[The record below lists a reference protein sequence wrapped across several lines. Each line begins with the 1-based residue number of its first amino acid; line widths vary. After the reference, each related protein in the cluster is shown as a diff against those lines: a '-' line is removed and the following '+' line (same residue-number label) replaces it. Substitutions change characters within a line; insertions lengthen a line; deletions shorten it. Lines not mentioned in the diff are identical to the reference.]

1 VERRTAQKL
10 LTSLLRRRG
19 ECSRTL
25 EQGKGT
31 GTQDTREVRVG
42 PSRQVSREWIGRRVE
57 LSLRGESGTTTGQLL
72 SVGEEGIE
80 LSEEIQDEPYGEGAV
95 SEGAPRFYPHESIV
109 AAVLVS

>member
-1 VERRTAQKL
+1 M
-10 LTSLLRRRG
+10 
-19 ECSRTL
+19 
-25 EQGKGT
+25 
-31 GTQDTREVRVG
+31 QDTREVRVE

-95 SEGAPRFYPHESIV
+95 SEGAPRFYPHETIV

>member
-1 VERRTAQKL
+1 VE
-10 LTSLLRRRG
+10 
-19 ECSRTL
+19 
-25 EQGKGT
+25 
-31 GTQDTREVRVG
+31 
-42 PSRQVSREWIGRRVE
+42 PSPQVSREWIGRRVE

>member
-1 VERRTAQKL
+1 
-10 LTSLLRRRG
+10 
-19 ECSRTL
+19 
-25 EQGKGT
+25 
-31 GTQDTREVRVG
+31 VG

-72 SVGEEGIE
+72 SVDEEGIE

-95 SEGAPRFYPHESIV
+95 SEGAARFYPHESIV

>member
-1 VERRTAQKL
+1 V
-10 LTSLLRRRG
+10 LTSPRIGRA
-19 ECSRTL
+19 ECNRTL
-25 EQGKGT
+25 ERGKGT